1 MYCKEGRSDRRF
13 KKCKQPAKSQKMFAN
28 LLCLYIRRPYMY
40 VGMYVILKKRKI
52 ENLAEGKMKE
62 EYKVKNLS

>member
-1 MYCKEGRSDRRF
+1 MQTTCKVAKNVCKSTLF
-13 KKCKQPAKSQKMFAN
+13 VHKKAIYV
-28 LLCLYIRRPYMY
+28 LY

-62 EYKVKNLS
+62 EYKVKNLSLKAVKKITRA